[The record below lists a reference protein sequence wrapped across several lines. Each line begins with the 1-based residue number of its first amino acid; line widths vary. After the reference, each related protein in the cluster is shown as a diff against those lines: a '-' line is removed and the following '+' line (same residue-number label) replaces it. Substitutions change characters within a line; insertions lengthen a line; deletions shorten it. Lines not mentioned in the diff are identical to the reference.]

1 MPHFEVTDD
10 TIAQF
15 VYKPRQFTCG
25 KPLLRSSDTVPGQ
38 LHLDLDAKELLQYY
52 NISDL
57 SAVKCNYTEVTRKT
71 DEKNTYGPGVNFS
84 LDKVIQLSPHVE
96 FLCLRCYD
104 ASGKCI
110 FKDCHFFAVEKPR
123 IKPVSKRHQDAKPVS
138 FNSSKEA
145 GQERVSVMILGID
158 SISHLNF
165 LRQMTRSASY
175 IRKNLSHVEMWGYN
189 KVGDNTYPNIVP
201 LLTGLDDQ
209 ELGLA
214 CSPSTMAFDNCAFI
228 WKRFQQLG
236 YRTAFAEDVAS
247 LSTLILKWNGF
258 KRQPTE
264 YYMRPIMLEME
275 RELASNMKLNM
286 YLCMGC
292 RRTADVLL
300 EYIRKLVPRLSQD
313 LSFSFFWTAALT
325 HDYFNYPAM
334 LDQALLEQLKQLQ
347 ESGLLNRTVVMLMSD
362 HGLRWGSFRRTY
374 QGMMEERQ
382 PLMMLLYPPWMND
395 RYPKAIANLR
405 LNAHRLTTPFDIH
418 STMLSL
424 MNLGNLEADQVQRR
438 TAELDEPDSTMP
450 RGISLFLPVPPTRT
464 CELAGIASHWCT
476 CHQRQELPT
485 NDARVQRAAR
495 YLVRLINHRLKG
507 NPQCRTLFLNSILQ
521 AFIAAPHSKIVKD
534 ISTDYAVDI
543 TLRLQTKPGLGVFE
557 STIRMSG
564 YKSVLT
570 GTISRLN
577 LYGSQS
583 YCLNDNTLKMF
594 CYCHR

>member
-1 MPHFEVTDD
+1 MPHFEVNDD
-10 TIAQF
+10 TIEQF
-15 VYKPRQFTCG
+15 IYKPRQFSCG
-25 KPLLRSSDTVPGQ
+25 KTLLRSSDTVPGR
-38 LHLDLDAKELLQYY
+38 LHLDLDAKELLVHY
-52 NISDL
+52 NITDL
-57 SAVKCNYTEVTRKT
+57 SAVKCNYKEVTRKT
-71 DEKNTYGPGVNFS
+71 DAKNNYGPRVNFS
-84 LDKVIQLSPHVE
+84 LDKVVQLSPNAE
-96 FLCLRCYD
+96 FLCLWCYD
-104 ASGKCI
+104 AHGKCI

-123 IKPVSKRHQDAKPVS
+123 IKPVSRKGANQGS
-138 FNSSKEA
+138 FNASKEV
-145 GQERVSVMILGID
+145 GQERLSVMILGLD
-158 SISHLNF
+158 SMSHLNF
-165 LRQMTRSASY
+165 LRQMTRSANY

-189 KVGDNTYPNIVP
+189 KVGDNTYPNVVP

-214 CSPSTMAFDNCAFI
+214 CPTSSKFFDNCSFI

-236 YRTAFAEDVAS
+236 YRTAFGEDVVA
-247 LSTLILKWNGF
+247 LSTFTLDRSGF
-258 KRQPTE
+258 NKQPTE
-264 YYMRPIMLEME
+264 YYMRAVMLEME
-275 RELASNMKLNM
+275 RELASEQKLNM
-286 YLCMGC
+286 FLCMGC

-313 LSFSFFWTAALT
+313 LSFSFFWTSALT

-334 LDQALLEQLKQLQ
+334 LDQALLDQLKQLQ

-382 PLMMLLYPPWMND
+382 PLMMMLYPPWMND
-395 RYPKAIANLR
+395 RYPQAIANLR
-405 LNAHRLTTPFDIH
+405 LNARRLTTPFDVY

-424 MNLGNLEADQVQRR
+424 MNLGKLEADQVQRQA
-438 TAELDEPDSTMP
+438 AELDEPDSTMP
-450 RGISLFLPVPPTRT
+450 RGISLFLPVPAART
-464 CELAGIASHWCT
+464 CEQAGIASHWCT
-476 CHQRQELPT
+476 CHQRQELQT

-521 AFIAAPHSKIVKD
+521 AFIAAPHSKILKE

-583 YCLNDNTLKMF
+583 YCLNDNNLKMF